1 MKKPKPAKQPPI
13 YSHFGQSGLALLG
26 EAATPAQIA
35 LWKSLGIVK

>member
-26 EAATPAQIA
+26 HASAR
-35 LWKSLGIVK
+35 S